1 MQPSAAANEAA
12 KPKSNASLL
21 ALFLLGAVTLLYL
34 FAGEEGGSGTDGKLQ
49 LFKTMFL
56 SLLIEALPF
65 ILIGVVVSALLQVF
79 VPDRIIR
86 RAIPKNPLLAVL
98 AASLLGIIVPICE
111 CGMVPAIRR
120 LIRKGMP
127 LHAATAFIL
136 AGPILNPIVLWSTL
150 AAFRSHPEIA
160 WIRMGLA
167 FTVAIAAG
175 LAVHRFVIG
184 QALRGEDAPSSSMT
198 GTAAGV
204 KPPDKNRGRA
214 SRQPAASLSQAAS
227 PPPSSLPKA
236 ARLHSAIQPKAAGL
250 HAASQPEAA
259 APPSPFRVLA
269 PVQSRNRGFEAAG
282 HAVSEFFD
290 MGRYVVFGSFLVA
303 LLMTFV
309 AQSDLA
315 SLGGGSAAGSISMMA
330 LGFLLSLCSTS
341 DAFIAQSFSA
351 SFTGGSLIAFMVF
364 GPMMNLKVMLM
375 MLAVFRTRFVLG
387 LCAFAAVLVFA
398 AAIVLDMT
406 LLH

>member
-167 FTVAIAAG
+167 FAVAIAAG
-175 LAVHRFVIG
+175 LAVHRFVSG
-184 QALRGEDAPSSSMT
+184 QALRGEDAVAASPT
-198 GTAAGV
+198 GAAAGV
-204 KPPDKNRGRA
+204 KPADKNRGRA

-227 PPPSSLPKA
+227 PPSASLPM
-236 ARLHSAIQPKAAGL
+236 AAGL
-250 HAASQPEAA
+250 HSASQSEAA
-259 APPSPFRVLA
+259 APPSPFRVLT
-269 PVQSRNRGFEAAG
+269 PVPGRNRGFEAAG

-290 MGRYVVFGSFLVA
+290 MGRYIVFGSFLVA

-315 SLGGGSAAGSISMMA
+315 SLGGGSAAGSVSMMA

-398 AAIVLDMT
+398 AALVLDMT

>member
-1 MQPSAAANEAA
+1 
-12 KPKSNASLL
+12 
-21 ALFLLGAVTLLYL
+21 
-34 FAGEEGGSGTDGKLQ
+34 
-49 LFKTMFL
+49 
-56 SLLIEALPF
+56 
-65 ILIGVVVSALLQVF
+65 
-79 VPDRIIR
+79 
-86 RAIPKNPLLAVL
+86 
-98 AASLLGIIVPICE
+98 
-111 CGMVPAIRR
+111 
-120 LIRKGMP
+120 
-127 LHAATAFIL
+127 
-136 AGPILNPIVLWSTL
+136 
-150 AAFRSHPEIA
+150 
-160 WIRMGLA
+160 
-167 FTVAIAAG
+167 
-175 LAVHRFVIG
+175 
-184 QALRGEDAPSSSMT
+184 
-198 GTAAGV
+198 
-204 KPPDKNRGRA
+204 
-214 SRQPAASLSQAAS
+214 
-227 PPPSSLPKA
+227 
-236 ARLHSAIQPKAAGL
+236 
-250 HAASQPEAA
+250 
-259 APPSPFRVLA
+259 
-269 PVQSRNRGFEAAG
+269 
-282 HAVSEFFD
+282 

>member
-1 MQPSAAANEAA
+1 MQPSVAANEAA

-86 RAIPKNPLLAVL
+86 RVIPKNPLLAVL

-150 AAFRSHPEIA
+150 AAFRTHPEIA

-167 FTVAIAAG
+167 FAIAIAAG
-175 LAVHRFVIG
+175 LAVHRFVSG
-184 QALRGEDAPSSSMT
+184 PALRGQGGEASSVT
-198 GTAAGV
+198 GTAAGG
-204 KPPDKNRGRA
+204 KSADKRA
-214 SRQPAASLSQAAS
+214 SRLPSASLPTAASL
-227 PPPSSLPKA
+227 
-236 ARLHSAIQPKAAGL
+236 HSA
-250 HAASQPEAA
+250 SQSEAA
-259 APPSPFRVLA
+259 APPSPFRVLT
-269 PVQSRNRGFEAAG
+269 PVPGRNRGFEAAG

-315 SLGGGSAAGSISMMA
+315 SLGGGSAAGSISMMI

-398 AAIVLDMT
+398 AALVLDMT